1 MPVCVSLI
9 SNESNHRD
17 KIPTIWKMK
26 NWRKSAGL
34 CNKFGLMDMKYIFV
48 FHIYLYFRIFQ
59 AMSLIQPDMLNCK
72 PNLK

>member
-1 MPVCVSLI
+1 MPVCVSQI
-9 SNESNHRD
+9 SSESKHRD

-34 CNKFGLMDMKYIFV
+34 CNNFDGYEVYICISYIFIFSDISGNV
-48 FHIYLYFRIFQ
+48 FL
-59 AMSLIQPDMLNCK
+59 SIQPDMLNCK